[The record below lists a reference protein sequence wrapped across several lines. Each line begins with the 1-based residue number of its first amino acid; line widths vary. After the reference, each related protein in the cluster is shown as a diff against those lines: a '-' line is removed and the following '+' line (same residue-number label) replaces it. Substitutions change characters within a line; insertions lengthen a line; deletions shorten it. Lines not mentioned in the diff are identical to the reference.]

1 MRELPARRVALFAGG
16 LRANSR
22 IAQSIAK
29 TDVPVDTL
37 LLATIADALKILV
50 WQNTKDGAKGRNKP
64 SSIVDA
70 LRHKGKPE
78 SESMGFDSV
87 DDFRKWRAN
96 ILGGGDNG

>member
-37 LLATIADALKILV
+37 LLATIADALKILI
-50 WQNTKDGAKGRNKP
+50 WQNTKDGAKGKNKP

-70 LRHKGKPE
+70 LLHKDKE

-87 DDFRKWRAN
+87 DDFKAWRAN